1 MWTLELRGEL
11 VRLLGDALS
20 VLRVRADGRGLERR
34 AGIAAETAFEAAAGT
49 AEAAAAAGSA
59 ATHLRQAWGCVH
71 ALHPDPVKGYGEAIK
86 AVEAAAHAVLEP
98 GNPKATLGSM
108 RGHLKANPDRF
119 VLAIG
124 ELDGRGGTGPLL
136 ECISLLWQGQTSR
149 HGSSR
154 PTRPETLEEATMA
167 VHLAVMLVQWFA
179 SGAVRKVEV

>member
-1 MWTLELRGEL
+1 
-11 VRLLGDALS
+11 VRLLCDALS

-34 AGIAAETAFEAAAGT
+34 AGIAAEAAFEEAAGT
-49 AEAAAAAGSA
+49 AEAAGAAGSA

-98 GNPKATLGSM
+98 TQPKATLGSM
-108 RGHLKANPDRF
+108 RGNLGASRDRF
-119 VLAIG
+119 ALVIG
-124 ELDGRGGTGPLL
+124 GLDGRGDAGPLL
-136 ECISLLWQGQTSR
+136 GCISLLWDGQTSR

-167 VHLAVMLVQWFA
+167 VHLAVMLVQWFT
-179 SGAVRKVEV
+179 SGAVRKV